1 MSDNQRSIGVPIG
14 RRCRVRVRVRVRV
27 LGRLAGALRQPHG
40 KYLAFIDL

>member
-14 RRCRVRVRVRVRV
+14 RRCRVRVRVRV